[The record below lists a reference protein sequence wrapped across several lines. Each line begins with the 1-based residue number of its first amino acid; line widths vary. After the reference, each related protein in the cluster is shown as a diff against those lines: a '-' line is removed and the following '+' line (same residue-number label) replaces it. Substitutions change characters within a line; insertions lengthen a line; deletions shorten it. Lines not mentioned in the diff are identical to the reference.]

1 MIEQY
6 HSSLAKHQRLAK
18 WQNHNHGGRNLSRIL
33 WRFDVLQPAIPAD
46 RTILLPGRLRFI
58 TIGISKSGTHIF
70 EAEGTKR
77 TNDKQPNAQYDPIT
91 SQLTRNYC
99 DISNKAWS
107 ASNSVYSPSS
117 QDFNPTN
124 GVDLDKNLQ
133 TLELNQVSSSKDTEK
148 RRMQNRNS
156 QNAHRQRNKKLIEDL
171 HQEVAEFSKYS
182 LEMYHTLQ
190 ELKET
195 TKALV
200 MTIDQALGMHPP
212 PIRQDYSNLRRPST

>member
-1 MIEQY
+1 M
-6 HSSLAKHQRLAK
+6 
-18 WQNHNHGGRNLSRIL
+18 
-33 WRFDVLQPAIPAD
+33 
-46 RTILLPGRLRFI
+46 
-58 TIGISKSGTHIF
+58 
-70 EAEGTKR
+70 AEGTYQGFFGDSMSFNPQYQQ
-77 TNDKQPNAQYDPIT
+77 TEQSCYQVDYDLLPLAYQNQPNAQYDPIT

-99 DISNKAWS
+99 DISNTAWS

-200 MTIDQALGMHPP
+200 MTIDQALSMHPP